1 MSVLE
6 ILIFRIDIAGEHL
19 YELCSSRIK
28 TRNTHGTGCTLASCI
43 AAELA
48 KGSSMLK
55 AVKVITYMLFNKS
68 HAAGRVDGMKKKKTG
83 FLC

>member
-1 MSVLE
+1 M
-6 ILIFRIDIAGEHL
+6 
-19 YELCSSRIK
+19 YELRSSRIK

-55 AVKVITYMLFNKS
+55 AVKVTPWVLLIFEVMQGESILLKAVECIF
-68 HAAGRVDGMKKKKTG
+68 
-83 FLC
+83 

>member
-1 MSVLE
+1 MCEDGKLN
-6 ILIFRIDIAGEHL
+6 IIFAGEHL
-19 YELCSSRIK
+19 YELRSPRIK

-55 AVKVITYMLFNKS
+55 AVKVTAYVLVMHQAIQAEPIIKISFQF
-68 HAAGRVDGMKKKKTG
+68 H
-83 FLC
+83 C